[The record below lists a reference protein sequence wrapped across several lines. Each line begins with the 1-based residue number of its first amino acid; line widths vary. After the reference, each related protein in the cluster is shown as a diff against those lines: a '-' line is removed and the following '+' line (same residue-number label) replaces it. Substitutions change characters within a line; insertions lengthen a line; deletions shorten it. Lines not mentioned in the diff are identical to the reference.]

1 MKTPVAYHLMAVGF
15 PDGQTDGQLDNID
28 NINHTGTYQTGE
40 LGSRIAAPPGPRVF
54 GKGSVILAF
63 L

>member
-1 MKTPVAYHLMAVGF
+1 MAVGF